1 MNEKER
7 IISFSLFGIGII
19 GIIRGESYIVNKEG
33 ELNRG

>member
-1 MNEKER
+1 MNKKEG

-19 GIIRGESYIVNKEG
+19 GIIREESYIVDKGG